1 MQKHVWLTMIACLFA
16 LVLLGTGC
24 GSDDEA
30 LNLGDN
36 DSNVSG
42 DTDEGAE
49 DTPENGLEQ
58 DSVVDETLLNTCQE
72 DGDCSKGFCWKADD
86 TKDGICAVEPKQ
98 EASLYW
104 ENSYYDYDDRK
115 KKGSYDPVL
124 ENDEPVDPD
133 FSCSSA
139 GLEDDFTEESTVN
152 LAARVKVFGVAAPCT
167 SLIVEIHNQN
177 DESGEIKTSYP
188 TSESLIT
195 PTKVTEPEDDQGQCK
210 MTINDVPVNRW
221 LVFKSY
227 DEGNV
232 DFHDTYQ
239 FNIYIDKKDVVEN
252 EDYDIE
258 VNAIS
263 DASWK
268 LVPATAG
275 VTQGVRSDRS
285 VASGTVRDCGDRL
298 VKNATVAMSVK
309 ATKTSYFNANVSNLV
324 PMNTLTNT
332 NSDGTFAFI
341 DVAPGV
347 PEGTKVSFVALALV
361 DGEITPIN
369 NYDFMLFPNAVTI
382 VAMDGGQTMH
392 FGHFEAPTSDK

>member
-49 DTPENGLEQ
+49 DNPENGLEQ
-58 DSVVDETLLNTCQE
+58 DNVVDETLLNTCQE

-139 GLEDDFTEESTVN
+139 GLEDDFAETTTVN
-152 LAARVKVFGVAAPCT
+152 LAARVKGLRRGR
-167 SLIVEIHNQN
+167 SL
-177 DESGEIKTSYP
+177 Y
-188 TSESLIT
+188 L
-195 PTKVTEPEDDQGQCK
+195 
-210 MTINDVPVNRW
+210 R
-221 LVFKSY
+221 
-227 DEGNV
+227 
-232 DFHDTYQ
+232 
-239 FNIYIDKKDVVEN
+239 
-252 EDYDIE
+252 
-258 VNAIS
+258 
-263 DASWK
+263 
-268 LVPATAG
+268 
-275 VTQGVRSDRS
+275 
-285 VASGTVRDCGDRL
+285 
-298 VKNATVAMSVK
+298 
-309 ATKTSYFNANVSNLV
+309 
-324 PMNTLTNT
+324 
-332 NSDGTFAFI
+332 
-341 DVAPGV
+341 
-347 PEGTKVSFVALALV
+347 
-361 DGEITPIN
+361 
-369 NYDFMLFPNAVTI
+369 
-382 VAMDGGQTMH
+382 
-392 FGHFEAPTSDK
+392 

>member
-1 MQKHVWLTMIACLFA
+1 MQKRALITIFLCLFG
-16 LVLLGTGC
+16 LVLLSTGC
-24 GSDDEA
+24 GSDDEP
-30 LNLGDN
+30 LNIA
-36 DSNVSG
+36 DSDSVSG
-42 DTDEGAE
+42 GDSDEGTE
-49 DTPENGLEQ
+49 DATENEESG
-58 DSVVDETLLNTCQE
+58 VVDETLLNTCAE
-72 DGDCSKGFCWKADD
+72 DGDCTKGFCWKRNTDD
-86 TKDGICAVEPKQ
+86 AEGICAVEPKQ
-98 EASLYW
+98 EATLYW

-115 KKGSYDPVL
+115 KKGSYDQVL

-133 FSCSSA
+133 FTCSSA
-139 GLEDDFTEESTVN
+139 GLVDDFNETATVD

-167 SLIVEIHNQN
+167 ALIVEIHNQN

-188 TSESLIT
+188 TAESLIT
-195 PTKVTEPEDDQGQCK
+195 PAVVTEEVDDQGQCH
-210 MTINDVPVNRW
+210 MTIPGVPLNRW

-239 FNIYIDKKDVVEN
+239 FNIYISSDDVVDGEP
-252 EDYDIE
+252 YDIE

-332 NSDGTFAFI
+332 NSDATFAFI

-347 PEGTKVSFVALALV
+347 PEGTKVSFVALAKV
-361 DGEITPIN
+361 KGEIIAVN
-369 NYDFMLFPNAVTI
+369 SYDFMLFANAVTI

-392 FGHFEAPTSDK
+392 YGHFEPPTSD